1 VNSLSRILAILRKEV
16 RQLRRDRLTFGMVVG
31 LPIIQMLLF
40 GYAINTDVRNLRTAI
55 ADQSGTHL
63 SRQFIAELGQTQVV
77 DIIEHVD
84 TPQQLENL
92 LRQGRISIGVHVPH
106 DFDRRVVDT
115 TRSAVHL
122 LVDGSDPTILGVA
135 NQLRAMPIAF
145 DTMKPATSVP
155 GLVEVRPYY
164 NPERRTPVN
173 IVPGLMGVILTMTMI
188 LFTAVAIVRER
199 ERGNL
204 ELLIN
209 TPVSSAEL
217 MIGKVVPYILIG
229 LIQLALILGVGR
241 LLFDVPV
248 RGSVFDLYVAA
259 AAFIAANLSLGLFI
273 STAARTQFQAMQM
286 TVFILLPSILLSGF
300 MFPFDGMPRFA
311 QRAVT
316 EHALHTPDARDH
328 AAGGGDR
335 GSAVG
340 DPFSLRVYSD
350 CHDRSSAEIHKAPRL
365 GFLHLYLRI
374 YGRRPFI
381 IGAILVQS
389 WRQIAPISRFGA
401 EFRSSDT

>member
-1 VNSLSRILAILRKEV
+1 MTSLSRIFAILLKEV

-55 ADQSGTHL
+55 ANQANSHL
-63 SRQFIAELGQTQVV
+63 SRQFVAEVAQTQVV
-77 DIIEHVD
+77 DIVAAVD
-84 TPQQLENL
+84 SPQQLEDL
-92 LRQGRISIGVHVPH
+92 LREGEISIGVHIPH
-106 DFDRRVVDT
+106 DFDRRVLDPG
-115 TRSAVHL
+115 RAAAQL

-135 NQLRAMPIAF
+135 NQLRQLPFGF
-145 DTMKPATSVP
+145 DSGSARQAAAQV
-155 GLVEVRPYY
+155 LEVRPYY

-209 TPVSSAEL
+209 TPVTSAEL

-229 LIQLALILGVGR
+229 MLQLALILAVGR

-248 RGSVFDLYVAA
+248 RGSIVDLYLAA
-259 AAFIAANLSLGLFI
+259 FAFIAANLSLGLLI

-300 MFPFDGMPRFA
+300 MFPFDGMPRAA
-311 QRAVT
+311 QWIGEVLPNTHFIRLT
-316 EHALHTPDARDH
+316 RGIMLRDA
-328 AAGGGDR
+328 AIGDLYHD
-335 GSAVG
+335 VG
-340 DPFSLRVYSD
+340 YL
-350 CHDRSSAEIHKAPRL
+350 L
-365 GFLHLYLRI
+365 GFALVAMA
-374 YGRRPFI
+374 
-381 IGAILVQS
+381 GA
-389 WRQIAPISRFGA
+389 AMRFTK
-401 EFRSSDT
+401 RLD

>member
-1 VNSLSRILAILRKEV
+1 LKSLSRIFAILLKEV

-31 LPIIQMLLF
+31 LPVMQMLLF
-40 GYAINTDVRNLRTAI
+40 GYAINTDVRNLRTAV
-55 ADQSGTHL
+55 ADQAKTHL
-63 SRQFIAELGQTQVV
+63 SRQ
-77 DIIEHVD
+77 
-84 TPQQLENL
+84 QLEEL
-92 LRQGRISIGVHVPH
+92 LRDGSISIGVHIPH
-106 DFDRRVVDT
+106 DFDRRIVDR
-115 TRSAVHL
+115 TRAASHL

-135 NQLRAMPIAF
+135 NQLRVMPFGF
-145 DTMKPATSVP
+145 DAGNTATPVP
-155 GLVEVRPYY
+155 QVIEVRPYY

-229 LIQLALILGVGR
+229 MLQLALILAVGR

-248 RGSVFDLYVAA
+248 RGSIFDLYLAA
-259 AAFIAANLSLGLFI
+259 FAFIAANLALGLFI

-300 MFPFDGMPRFA
+300 MFPFEGMPLVA
-311 QRAVT
+311 QWLGEILPNTHFIRLTRGIMLREASIG
-316 EHALHTPDARDH
+316 ELY
-328 AAGGGDR
+328 GD
-335 GSAVG
+335 VG
-340 DPFSLRVYSD
+340 YL
-350 CHDRSSAEIHKAPRL
+350 L
-365 GFLHLYLRI
+365 GFALVAMTAAALRFTK
-374 YGRRPFI
+374 R
-381 IGAILVQS
+381 L
-389 WRQIAPISRFGA
+389 
-401 EFRSSDT
+401 D